1 MSESGELPRE
11 TLIDLYRVMVRIRTF
26 EESVRRFHVAGK
38 APGLVHLCIGQEAVP
53 AGFMS
58 VLRPDDCIAIYHRGH
73 GHCIAKGSPMD
84 QLLGELLHR
93 QGGLNQG
100 RAGEPHL
107 CDPATRNLGSTGIV
121 GGSAPLAAGAALA
134 AKLRGSGEASV
145 SFFGDGALNQGVL
158 FEVLNMAAI
167 WSLPLVF
174 VCEDNRYGEFTEGA
188 KVTAGASYADRGA
201 MFGIPARMVDG
212 MDVLAVRTA
221 AAQALDR
228 ARSGQGP
235 SFLVCETYRFT
246 GHHVSDQQ
254 EYKQSEEMAA
264 WQARDPIP
272 NHARWLVEQ
281 GHADAEAL
289 QRIDAQ
295 AQAEVDAA
303 AKEAEA
309 MPEPS
314 ADGLEERV
322 YAG

>member
-1 MSESGELPRE
+1 
-11 TLIDLYRVMVRIRTF
+11 
-26 EESVRRFHVAGK
+26 
-38 APGLVHLCIGQEAVP
+38 
-53 AGFMS
+53 
-58 VLRPDDCIAIYHRGH
+58 
-73 GHCIAKGSPMD
+73 
-84 QLLGELLHR
+84 
-93 QGGLNQG
+93 
-100 RAGEPHL
+100 
-107 CDPATRNLGSTGIV
+107 
-121 GGSAPLAAGAALA
+121 
-134 AKLRGSGEASV
+134 
-145 SFFGDGALNQGVL
+145 
-158 FEVLNMAAI
+158 
-167 WSLPLVF
+167 
-174 VCEDNRYGEFTEGA
+174 
-188 KVTAGASYADRGA
+188 

-212 MDVLAVRTA
+212 MDVLAVRAA

-272 NHARWLVEQ
+272 NHARWLVEH